1 MLKPEPPINGSVSGE
16 RKSLAPPV
24 LPAKAKRTKVK
35 NIQHIWAPVIFSS
48 FILPSRLHWMIQDMC
63 WIRGRPKWFEKL
75 PEFFHRPDVC
85 VGVDCLS
92 CRHRIPKNHSPTVP
106 EGSDHDFVRGQRFFL
121 SLSSVEIRDG
131 TIEWSASV
139 PSFTHPGFRP
149 AGSLPEG
156 QEHNLEL

>member
-1 MLKPEPPINGSVSGE
+1 M
-16 RKSLAPPV
+16 
-24 LPAKAKRTKVK
+24 
-35 NIQHIWAPVIFSS
+35 
-48 FILPSRLHWMIQDMC
+48 QDMC

-106 EGSDHDFVRGQRFFL
+106 EGSDHDFARGQRIFL

-139 PSFTHPGFRP
+139 PSSTHRGFRP